1 MTAETFT
8 AVAKRPMGTIGA
20 SSFGNFPITAAGA
33 TSLGAITAG
42 KTVNDVLEILNT
54 DIRTALA
61 VTENSTGQATSKDP
75 VANGPI
81 KTVTIQGTVSGKA
94 DGDHTEAVT
103 DGNGTGAQ
111 ITYTVASNVASGGTV
126 AAAGD
131 NFQVNDI
138 VKVSSDPGV
147 TFKVTAIN

>member
-8 AVAKRPMGTIGA
+8 AVSKKAMGTIGA
-20 SSFGNFPITAAGA
+20 SSFGNFPLTADGVTALGALTAANN
-33 TSLGAITAG
+33 
-42 KTVNDVLEILNT
+42 VNDVLAVLND

-61 VTENSTGQATSKDP
+61 VTSNSTGQATSVDP

-81 KTVTIQGTVSGKA
+81 KTVTIQGTVSGKS
-94 DGDHTEAVT
+94 DGSHTEAVV

-126 AAAGD
+126 ASAGD
-131 NFQVNDI
+131 GFQVNDI

-147 TFKVTAIN
+147 TFKVTAID

>member
-8 AVAKRPMGTIGA
+8 AVSKKAMGTIGA
-20 SSFGNFPITAAGA
+20 SSFGNFPLTADGVLALGALTAANN
-33 TSLGAITAG
+33 
-42 KTVNDVLEILNT
+42 VNDVLAVLND

-61 VTENSTGQATSKDP
+61 VTSNSTGQATSVDP

-81 KTVTIQGTVSGKA
+81 KTVTIQGTVSGKS
-94 DGDHTEAVT
+94 DGSHTEAVV
-103 DGNGTGAQ
+103 DGNGTGGQ

-126 AAAGD
+126 TVAGD
-131 NFQVNDI
+131 GFQVNDI

-147 TFKVTAIN
+147 TFKVTAID